1 MRSHHRI
8 ERCGVCNDRRHS
20 SFACS
25 YRVHCGL
32 RGCNHIERRRVAD
45 DSRHRSLACGNSVEC
60 NLRSYNS
67 IKCRRVADDSR
78 HCSLTCSHGS
88 HRGFACGNSR
98 NVRVG
103 STALSRQ
110 SRNPFS
116 GAYRACACGTGHY
129 WIVQD
134 CQTPCAVRIHH
145 ILAFCA
151 RLVNAAQKR
160 LYRIV
165 DIRRSHKQCI
175 QLLCILIRLVRLVA
189 EHHRNA
195 ACIAHKRL
203 CLCPA
208 GKDGAQA
215 VYAFSVVILKLMRV
229 IAEILLNLLEHY
241 SSPPNSIAI

>member
-25 YRVHCGL
+25 YRVHRSL
-32 RGCNHIERRRVAD
+32 RGCNHIERRCVAD
-45 DSRHRSLACGNSVEC
+45 DRRHRSLACGNRVEC
-60 NLRSYNS
+60 NPRSYNS
-67 IKCRRVADDSR
+67 IKRRRVADDSR

-88 HRGFACGNSR
+88 HRGFACGNRR
-98 NVRVG
+98 NARVG

-110 SRNPFS
+110 SCDPFS

-134 CQTPCAVRIHH
+134 FQTAGAVRVHRV
-145 ILAFCA
+145 LAFRA
-151 RLVNAAQKR
+151 RLVNASEKR

-165 DIRRSHKQCI
+165 DIRRGRKQRI
-175 QLLCILIRLVRLVA
+175 QLLCVLVRCFRLVA
-189 EHHRNA
+189 EHDSNA

-208 GKDGAQA
+208 GKDSAQT

>member
-25 YRVHCGL
+25 YRVHRKL
-32 RGCNHIERRRVAD
+32 RDYNSVKRRHIAD
-45 DSRHRSLACGNSVEC
+45 DSRHRSLACGNSIEC
-60 NLRSYNS
+60 NLRSYKS
-67 IKCRRVADDSR
+67 VKRRRVADYSR
-78 HCSLTCSHGS
+78 HCSLTCSHCRHSDIAG
-88 HRGFACGNSR
+88 GN
-98 NVRVG
+98 RVHIPVQIA
-103 STALSRQ
+103 ALSCQ
-110 SRNPFS
+110 SCDPFP
-116 GAYRACACGTGHY
+116 GAYRAGTCGARHNR
-129 WIVQD
+129 IVQD
-134 CQTPCAVRIHH
+134 FQTAGAVRIHRV
-145 ILAFCA
+145 LAFRAC
-151 RLVNAAQKR
+151 LVNASEKR

-165 DIRRSHKQCI
+165 DIRRGRKQRI
-175 QLLCILIRLVRLVA
+175 QLLCVLVRCFRLVA
-189 EHHRNA
+189 EHDSNA

-229 IAEILLNLLEHY
+229 ITKILLNLLDHY

>member
-8 ERCGVCNDRRHS
+8 ERCGVCNERRHS

-25 YRVHCGL
+25 YRVHRSL
-32 RGCNHIERRRVAD
+32 RGCNHIERRCVADDSRHRSLACGNSIECNLRSYNSVKRRRVAD
-45 DSRHRSLACGNSVEC
+45 DSRHRSLACG
-60 NLRSYNS
+60 
-67 IKCRRVADDSR
+67 
-78 HCSLTCSHGS
+78 HGS

-110 SRNPFS
+110 SCDPFS
-116 GAYRACACGTGHY
+116 GAYRAGTCGARHNR
-129 WIVQD
+129 IVQD
-134 CQTPCAVRIHH
+134 FQTAGTIRIHR
-145 ILAFCA
+145 ILAFRA
-151 RLVNAAQKR
+151 RLVNAPQKR
-160 LYRIV
+160 LHRIV
-165 DIRRSHKQCI
+165 DIRRSRKQRI
-175 QLLCILIRLVRLVA
+175 QFLCVFIRRARLIA
-189 EHHRNA
+189 EHHRSA
-195 ACIAHKRL
+195 ARIAYKRL

-229 IAEILLNLLEHY
+229 IAEILLNLLDHY

>member
-8 ERCGVCNDRRHS
+8 ERCTVRNNRRHS

-25 YRVHCGL
+25 YRVHCSL
-32 RGCNHIERRRVAD
+32 RGYNSVKRRHIAD
-45 DSRHRSLACGNSVEC
+45 DSRHRSLACGNRVEC

-67 IKCRRVADDSR
+67 VKRRRVADDRR
-78 HCSLTCSHGS
+78 HRSLTCRHGRHS
-88 HRGFACGNSR
+88 DIAGGN
-98 NVRVG
+98 RVHIPVQIAAM
-103 STALSRQ
+103 SCQ
-110 SRNPFS
+110 SCDPFS

-134 CQTPCAVRIHH
+134 FQTPCAVRIHH

-175 QLLCILIRLVRLVA
+175 QLLCILIRLVRLIA

-215 VYAFSVVILKLMRV
+215 VYAFSVVILKLM
-229 IAEILLNLLEHY
+229 
-241 SSPPNSIAI
+241 

>member
-25 YRVHCGL
+25 YRVHRSL

-78 HCSLTCSHGS
+78 HCSLTCSHCRHS
-88 HRGFACGNSR
+88 GFACGNSR

-110 SRNPFS
+110 SCNPFS
-116 GAYRACACGTGHY
+116 GAYRAGTCGARHNR
-129 WIVQD
+129 IVQD
-134 CQTPCAVRIHH
+134 FQTAGAVRIHRV
-145 ILAFCA
+145 LAFRAC
-151 RLVNAAQKR
+151 LVNASEKR

-175 QLLCILIRLVRLVA
+175 QLLCVLVRRFRLVA
-189 EHHRNA
+189 EHDRNA

-229 IAEILLNLLEHY
+229 ITEILLNLLEHY